1 MSDTPDPFSSF
12 LAELSDGHRWSLVR
26 AEGWDDFI
34 ERLSDLLSALAP
46 RRRQALM
53 MLLFALVYQQLTPDG
68 AKDWLDAHHVDSD
81 EGVDAMISWLRQFRP
96 PPPAPSGST

>member
-1 MSDTPDPFSSF
+1 
-12 LAELSDGHRWSLVR
+12 
-26 AEGWDDFI
+26 
-34 ERLSDLLSALAP
+34 
-46 RRRQALM
+46 M